1 MQPAISDT
9 SPEAEQ
15 VQMALLRQ
23 ASIARRLSLVSD
35 LSQMVLQ
42 LSWQGLQRTHPRAS
56 EQEIRL
62 RSVALNYGQVS
73 ENPAASRQPD

>member
-42 LSWQGLQRTHPRAS
+42 LSWQGLR
-56 EQEIRL
+56 
-62 RSVALNYGQVS
+62 
-73 ENPAASRQPD
+73 